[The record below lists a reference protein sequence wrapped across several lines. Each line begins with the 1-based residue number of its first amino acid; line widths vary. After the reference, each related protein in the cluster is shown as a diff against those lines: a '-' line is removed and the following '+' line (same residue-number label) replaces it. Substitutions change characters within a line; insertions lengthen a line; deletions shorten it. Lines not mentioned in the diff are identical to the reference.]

1 MDAIQQTSREYFRSL
16 QIIYYSLIFSQLIFV
31 FVTLYLNYN
40 QKIEL
45 SENDENDIFLYIVP
59 AMVVG
64 GLIGSFLLFKNRLE
78 ASKREPDLINKM
90 VNYRSALIV
99 RYSFLEGPSLFAI
112 VIYLISYNIFFLA
125 LSGFI
130 IIIFLLIKPT
140 KDKAI
145 NDLMLSPGEINTL
158 NDPNAIVLKMK
169 KY

>member
-16 QIIYYSLIFSQLIFV
+16 QIIYYVLIFGQLLFAFITIFLTYDQEV
-31 FVTLYLNYN
+31 GLEEKGVT
-40 QKIEL
+40 
-45 SENDENDIFLYIVP
+45 DIFIYIVP
-59 AMVVG
+59 IFVIG

-78 ASKREPDLINKM
+78 ASKREPDLIKKM
-90 VNYRSALIV
+90 VNYRSALII
-99 RYSFLEGPSLFAI
+99 RYSFLDGPSLFAI

-140 KDKAI
+140 KERAI